1 MFTVHTRYEEV
12 FGMVNA
18 IFIIIG
24 LAVLTLIG
32 WIAQGFFFTDEI
44 PLIFRILVGIV
55 AIGGVSLLL
64 IVIRDRIKQ
73 AKTEDFKG
81 VDK

>member
-1 MFTVHTRYEEV
+1 
-12 FGMVNA
+12 MVNA

-32 WIAQGFFFTDEI
+32 WIAQGFFFTSEI

>member
-1 MFTVHTRYEEV
+1 
-12 FGMVNA
+12 MVNV

-24 LAVLTLIG
+24 LAILALIG
-32 WIAQGFFFTDEI
+32 WIAQGFFFTAAI
-44 PLIFRILVGIV
+44 PLVFRILVGIV
-55 AIGGVSLLL
+55 ATGGVSLLL

-73 AKTEDFKG
+73 AKQEDFKG

>member
-1 MFTVHTRYEEV
+1 
-12 FGMVNA
+12 MVNA

-24 LAVLTLIG
+24 LAVLALIG
-32 WIAQGFFFTDEI
+32 WIAQGFFFTAQI

-64 IVIRDRIKQ
+64 VAIRDRIKQ
-73 AKTEDFKG
+73 AKKENFKG

>member
-1 MFTVHTRYEEV
+1 
-12 FGMVNA
+12 MVNA

-32 WIAQGFFFTDEI
+32 WIAQGFFFTSEI
-44 PLIFRILVGIV
+44 PLVFRILVGIV

-64 IVIRDRIKQ
+64 IVIRDRIRQ

>member
-1 MFTVHTRYEEV
+1 
-12 FGMVNA
+12 MVNA
-18 IFIIIG
+18 IFIIVG

-32 WIAQGFFFTDEI
+32 WIAQGFFFTTEI

>member
-1 MFTVHTRYEEV
+1 
-12 FGMVNA
+12 MVNA
-18 IFIIIG
+18 ILIIIG
-24 LAVLTLIG
+24 LAVLALIG
-32 WIAQGFFFTDEI
+32 WIAQGFFFTAQI

-64 IVIRDRIKQ
+64 VAIRDRIKQ
-73 AKTEDFKG
+73 AKKENFKG

>member
-1 MFTVHTRYEEV
+1 
-12 FGMVNA
+12 MVNA

-32 WIAQGFFFTDEI
+32 WIAQGFFFTSEI
-44 PLIFRILVGIV
+44 PLVFRILVGIV
-55 AIGGVSLLL
+55 AIGGVTLLL

-73 AKTEDFKG
+73 AKTENFKG
-81 VDK
+81 VEK

>member
-1 MFTVHTRYEEV
+1 
-12 FGMVNA
+12 MVNA

-24 LAVLTLIG
+24 LAVLAIIG
-32 WIAQGFFFTDEI
+32 WMAKGFFFSSTI
-44 PLIFRILVGIV
+44 PVVFRILVGIV
-55 AIGGVSLLL
+55 AVGGVSLLL
-64 IVIRDRIKQ
+64 VVIRDRIKQ

>member
-1 MFTVHTRYEEV
+1 
-12 FGMVNA
+12 MVNV
-18 IFIIIG
+18 IFIVIG

-32 WIAQGFFFTDEI
+32 WIAQGFFFSAEI
-44 PLIFRILVGIV
+44 PLIFRILLGIV
-55 AIGGVSLLL
+55 AVGGVSLLL

-81 VDK
+81 VEK

>member
-1 MFTVHTRYEEV
+1 
-12 FGMVNA
+12 MVNA
-18 IFIIIG
+18 IFIIVG
-24 LAVLTLIG
+24 LAVLALIG
-32 WIAQGFFFTDEI
+32 WTAKDFFFTDAV
-44 PLIFRILVGIV
+44 PLVFRILIGIV
-55 AIGGVSLLL
+55 AVGGISLLL

>member
-1 MFTVHTRYEEV
+1 
-12 FGMVNA
+12 MVNA

-32 WIAQGFFFTDEI
+32 WMAQGFFFTNQI

-55 AIGGVSLLL
+55 AVGGVSLLL
-64 IVIRDRIKQ
+64 IVIRDRVKQ

>member
-1 MFTVHTRYEEV
+1 
-12 FGMVNA
+12 MVNA

-32 WIAQGFFFTDEI
+32 WIAQEFFFTNEI

-55 AIGGVSLLL
+55 AVGGVTLLL

>member
-1 MFTVHTRYEEV
+1 
-12 FGMVNA
+12 MVNA

-32 WIAQGFFFTDEI
+32 WIAQGFFFSSEI

>member
-1 MFTVHTRYEEV
+1 
-12 FGMVNA
+12 MVNT

-32 WIAQGFFFTDEI
+32 WMAQGFFFTNQI

-55 AIGGVSLLL
+55 AVGGVSLLL
-64 IVIRDRIKQ
+64 IVIRDRVKQ

>member
-1 MFTVHTRYEEV
+1 
-12 FGMVNA
+12 MVNA

-24 LAVLTLIG
+24 LAVLALIG
-32 WIAQGFFFTDEI
+32 WIAQGFFFTAEI
-44 PLIFRILVGIV
+44 PLVFRILVGIV

-73 AKTEDFKG
+73 AKNEDFKG

>member
-1 MFTVHTRYEEV
+1 
-12 FGMVNA
+12 MVNA
-18 IFIIIG
+18 IFIVIG
-24 LAVLTLIG
+24 LAVLALIG
-32 WIAQGFFFTDEI
+32 WIAKGFFFTAEI

-73 AKTEDFKG
+73 AKNEDFKG

>member
-1 MFTVHTRYEEV
+1 MIN
-12 FGMVNA
+12 M

-32 WIAQGFFFTDEI
+32 WIAQGFFFTSEI

-55 AIGGVSLLL
+55 AVGGITLLL
-64 IVIRDRIKQ
+64 VVIRDRIKQ

>member
-1 MFTVHTRYEEV
+1 
-12 FGMVNA
+12 MVNT

-24 LAVLTLIG
+24 LAVLALIG
-32 WIAQGFFFTDEI
+32 WIAQGFFFTSEI
-44 PLIFRILVGIV
+44 PLIFRILVSIV

-64 IVIRDRIKQ
+64 IVIRDRVKQ

>member
-1 MFTVHTRYEEV
+1 
-12 FGMVNA
+12 MVNTF
-18 IFIIIG
+18 FIIIG

-32 WIAQGFFFTDEI
+32 WIAQGFFFTNEI

-55 AIGGVSLLL
+55 AVGGVTLLL

>member
-1 MFTVHTRYEEV
+1 
-12 FGMVNA
+12 MVNT

-32 WIAQGFFFTDEI
+32 WIAQGFFFTNEI

-55 AIGGVSLLL
+55 AVGGVTLLL
-64 IVIRDRIKQ
+64 VVIRDRIKQ

>member
-1 MFTVHTRYEEV
+1 
-12 FGMVNA
+12 MVNA

-24 LAVLTLIG
+24 LAILTLIG
-32 WIAQGFFFTDEI
+32 WMAQGFFFTTQI

>member
-1 MFTVHTRYEEV
+1 
-12 FGMVNA
+12 MVNA

-24 LAVLTLIG
+24 LALLTLIG

-73 AKTEDFKG
+73 AKNEDFKG

>member
-1 MFTVHTRYEEV
+1 
-12 FGMVNA
+12 MVNA

-32 WIAQGFFFTDEI
+32 WMAQGFFFTAEI

-55 AIGGVSLLL
+55 AVGGVTLLL

>member
-1 MFTVHTRYEEV
+1 
-12 FGMVNA
+12 MVNA

-24 LAVLTLIG
+24 LAVLALIG
-32 WIAQGFFFTDEI
+32 WITREFFFSAEI

-55 AIGGVSLLL
+55 AVGGISLLL

-73 AKTEDFKG
+73 AKNEDFKG

>member
-1 MFTVHTRYEEV
+1 
-12 FGMVNA
+12 MVNA
-18 IFIIIG
+18 IFIITG
-24 LAVLTLIG
+24 LDILTLIG
-32 WIAQGFFFTDEI
+32 WIAKEFFFSSEI

-64 IVIRDRIKQ
+64 IVIRDRMKQ

>member
-1 MFTVHTRYEEV
+1 
-12 FGMVNA
+12 MVNT

-24 LAVLTLIG
+24 LAILALIG
-32 WIAQGFFFTDEI
+32 WIAQEFFFSSEI
-44 PLIFRILVGIV
+44 PLVFRILVGIV
-55 AIGGVSLLL
+55 AVGGITLLL
-64 IVIRDRIKQ
+64 VVIRDRIKQ

>member
-1 MFTVHTRYEEV
+1 
-12 FGMVNA
+12 MVNA
-18 IFIIIG
+18 IFIVIG
-24 LAVLTLIG
+24 LAILALIG

-44 PLIFRILVGIV
+44 PLIFRILIGIV

-73 AKTEDFKG
+73 AKNEDFKG

>member
-1 MFTVHTRYEEV
+1 
-12 FGMVNA
+12 MVNV

-24 LAVLTLIG
+24 LAVLALIG
-32 WIAQGFFFTDEI
+32 WIAQGFFFTGEI

-73 AKTEDFKG
+73 AKNEDFKG

>member
-1 MFTVHTRYEEV
+1 
-12 FGMVNA
+12 MVNA

-32 WIAQGFFFTDEI
+32 WIAQGFFFTSEI
-44 PLIFRILVGIV
+44 PLVFRILVGIV